1 MVWLVEL
8 PFVYH
13 QTSHPFSPVWSWVV
27 FLQEMK
33 LALLVAALKFLGVES
48 VLAVHKEAPPNPD
61 EVPLP
66 AVPNAT
72 WISDVWRLL
81 FYDVL

>member
-1 MVWLVEL
+1 M
-8 PFVYH
+8 
-13 QTSHPFSPVWSWVV
+13 
-27 FLQEMK
+27 QEMK

-48 VLAVHKEAPPNPD
+48 VLAVHKEAPPNLD

-72 WISDVWRLL
+72 WISDV
-81 FYDVL
+81 

>member
-1 MVWLVEL
+1 MARFGSLNFHL
-8 PFVYH
+8 FITNKSSKAGGRGSYM
-13 QTSHPFSPVWSWVV
+13 
-27 FLQEMK
+27 QEMK

-72 WISDVWRLL
+72 WISDV
-81 FYDVL
+81 

>member
-1 MVWLVEL
+1 MTFHFFS
-8 PFVYH
+8 P
-13 QTSHPFSPVWSWVV
+13 QTSHKK
-27 FLQEMK
+27 QEMK
-33 LALLVAALKFLGVES
+33 LTLLVAALKFLKVEA

-72 WISDVWRLL
+72 R
-81 FYDVL
+81 